1 MFKFYVMYLDEL
13 ISVIVKLDIDIVFC
27 VVNVFTK
34 LQRKVR
40 EEINQNNNINA
51 ISSLM
56 FTDLFEEYFI

>member
-1 MFKFYVMYLDEL
+1 MYLDEL

-56 FTDLFEEYFI
+56 FTDLFEEYFIKY